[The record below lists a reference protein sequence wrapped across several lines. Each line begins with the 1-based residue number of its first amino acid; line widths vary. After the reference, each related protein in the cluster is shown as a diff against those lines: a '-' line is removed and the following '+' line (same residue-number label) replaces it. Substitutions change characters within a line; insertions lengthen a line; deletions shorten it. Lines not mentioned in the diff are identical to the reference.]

1 MARPVNFR
9 EIEAFRAVMQAG
21 TTSAAAGLLKTTQPS
36 VSRLLAQL
44 QQATDLTLFELQ
56 KGRLRPTREA
66 HELLAVVERHFL
78 GLGRIEQAVASL
90 RTSGAGVLRVGCTPA
105 LALGV
110 LPAVV
115 AGFTQRH
122 SGVHVSLQTSS
133 AAGLRES
140 LLGGMYDLVLT
151 TAPKGM
157 RSAGDEILAHSA
169 AVCVMHPSHP
179 LARRAKVHVSDLA
192 GQRVLTLNE
201 GDDIQAQFQRLLKS
215 HQVEVTAAVETTYSF
230 SICRMAAAGAGIG
243 VVNPYVAS
251 AFAHELRIVP
261 LAPACPVQVILNLPA
276 AAVPSMVATRFVAML
291 KAYFR
296 DHRK

>member
-1 MARPVNFR
+1 MARPVSFR

-21 TTSAAAGLLKTTQPS
+21 TTSAAAGLLNTTQPS

-44 QQATDLTLFELQ
+44 AQATDLTLFTLQ

-78 GLGRIEQAVASL
+78 GLGRIEQAIAAL
-90 RTSGAGVLRVGCTPA
+90 RTSGAGVLRVACTPT

-115 AGFTQRH
+115 ADFTQRH
-122 SGVHVSLQTSS
+122 PGAHVSLQTSS
-133 AAGLRES
+133 TAGLREA

-151 TAPKGM
+151 TAPKGV
-157 RSAGDEILAHSA
+157 RSAGDEVLDHCA

-179 LARRAKVHVSDLA
+179 LARRAKLHVSELK

-215 HQVEVTAAVETTYSF
+215 HGVEVTATVETTYSF

-251 AFAHELRIVP
+251 VFAHELKVVP
-261 LAPACPVQVILNLPA
+261 LAPACPVQVILNVSA
-276 AAVPSMVATRFVAML
+276 AAVPSMAATRFVAML

-296 DHRK
+296 EHRM